1 MLKKILIIGL
11 SLGAVTM
18 LLAEPNVPRKDFEA
32 KLKKMAGEQGL
43 FYKGKEN
50 FPKDYFLVPNNLPF
64 LAGLSLHHP
73 KSSSLGLSKEQIQS
87 IKMIKK
93 RVIPTVIKRSK
104 DIKLLEL
111 KLAQNIAIDENS
123 AKSQYEIVDAIGKLR
138 IDLTKAHL
146 QCINDVRA
154 VLTKEQYKKLLSYSA
169 KSGGK

>member
-104 DIKLLEL
+104 DIK
-111 KLAQNIAIDENS
+111 I
-123 AKSQYEIVDAIGKLR
+123 Y
-138 IDLTKAHL
+138 
-146 QCINDVRA
+146 
-154 VLTKEQYKKLLSYSA
+154 
-169 KSGGK
+169 